1 MGGVTVVSKKKGWLF
16 HPPRKGSMV
25 RSLRNSLLRR
35 IWWRQLDTPLVGLS
49 NVAGMYSHRFA
60 DELNNN
66 GSDWSWTT
74 QLGRMAKDLEVS
86 GCSNTVSLI
95 PMNSGTWG
103 EPGLWTRLLG
113 HRLTWKG
120 EVRRWSW
127 TSIVNEMIQQGKN
140 RSECEWHFLSHSCI
154 LLRLCHLDIVYVRK
168 WNQYNYLAKLV
179 DYAFCRNSTRDS
191 PAKPHPKYWI

>member
-25 RSLRNSLLRR
+25 RSLRKLFCWGR

-113 HRLTWKG
+113 HRLTWK
-120 EVRRWSW
+120 RRSKAL
-127 TSIVNEMIQQGKN
+127 E
-140 RSECEWHFLSHSCI
+140 
-154 LLRLCHLDIVYVRK
+154 LDKYCKRDDSARK
-168 WNQYNYLAKLV
+168 KSFRMWMT
-179 DYAFCRNSTRDS
+179 FF
-191 PAKPHPKYWI
+191 KP